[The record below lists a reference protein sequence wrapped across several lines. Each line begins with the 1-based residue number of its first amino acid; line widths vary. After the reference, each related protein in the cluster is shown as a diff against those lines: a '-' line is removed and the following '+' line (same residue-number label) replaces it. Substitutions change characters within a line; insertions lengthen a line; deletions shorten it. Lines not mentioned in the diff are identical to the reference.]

1 MSARPTPVAAVQ
13 TRAHDRADFT
23 ERWPALLA
31 QVAAA
36 AESGARLV
44 VVPEGT
50 VPAYVIG
57 AAPVDASQLEAAAQ
71 DVIAVAART
80 GATIVYGG
88 ARAGEHGLANS
99 AYVVTPAGIVG
110 YADKCLLWHFDRR
123 WFTAG
128 SALEPVDTPVGR
140 LGVFICADGRIPT
153 IPSTLVARGAQILV
167 VPTAWVTSGRD
178 PHALENLQAD
188 LMIPVRARENGVPLV
203 AANKAGVE
211 ARSVAYCGKS
221 QIVAADGTVVA
232 LASQDEETTLHATVA
247 IGPPIVTLAPEPPAV
262 QRLAGDTLPNA
273 LRIAIAWH
281 ADAALHALAAT
292 ADADLVID
300 PHAQPASSDVALVD
314 DEAVLDPRALV
325 APRLDGVRLFVWRRV
340 ASRRRGSCRSRA
352 RAPRSCARTSSCST
366 RCGGARSRSIRT
378 APSCAGRSAA
388 SSSRRSR
395 SIARART
402 RGGLPRRPTYV
413 RPSCESANSLRYR
426 RRRERSRQRFQRSAR
441 TPRARS

>member
-13 TRAHDRADFT
+13 TRAHDRAVFA

-31 QVAAA
+31 RVAAA
-36 AESGARLV
+36 AESGAKLI

-57 AAPVDASQLEAAAQ
+57 TDPVDASQLESAAQ

-99 AYVVTPAGIVG
+99 AYVVTAAGIAG
-110 YADKCLLWHFDRR
+110 HADKCLLWHFDRR

-188 LMIPVRARENGVPLV
+188 LMIAVRARENGVPLV
-203 AANKAGVE
+203 VANKVGVE

-221 QIVAADGTVVA
+221 QILAADGTVVA
-232 LASQDEETTLHATVA
+232 LASQDQETTLHATVA
-247 IGPPIVTLAPEPPAV
+247 IGPPIVARAPELPAV
-262 QRLAGDTLPNA
+262 RRLAGDPLPNA
-273 LRIAIAWH
+273 LRIAIATH
-281 ADAALHALAAT
+281 ADAQLHALAAT

-300 PHAQPASSDVALVD
+300 PHAQPPSADVALVD

-325 APRLDGVRLFVWRRV
+325 APRLDGVRLFVWR
-340 ASRRRGSCRSRA
+340 ASIDAPWVVPFARTRAAELRAYVVVFDSPRRRAFAVDPDGVVV
-352 RAPRSCARTSSCST
+352 
-366 RCGGARSRSIRT
+366 CGTFDGFEL
-378 APSCAGRSAA
+378 AA
-388 SSSRRSR
+388 F
-395 SIARART
+395 AFDRART
-402 RGGLPRRPTYV
+402 DAWRVAPATDV
-413 RPSCESANSLRYR
+413 REALMRVGELSSTA
-426 RRRERSRQRFQRSAR
+426 AA
-441 TPRARS
+441 T

>member
-1 MSARPTPVAAVQ
+1 VQ
-13 TRAHDRADFT
+13 TRAHDRADFA

-57 AAPVDASQLEAAAQ
+57 ADPVDASQLEAAAQ

-128 SALEPVDTPVGR
+128 TALEPVDTPVGR

-221 QIVAADGTVVA
+221 QILAADGTVVA

-247 IGPPIVTLAPEPPAV
+247 IGPPIVALAPEPPAV
-262 QRLAGDTLPNA
+262 QRLAGDPLPNA

-281 ADAALHALAAT
+281 AGAELHALAAT

-300 PHAQPASSDVALVD
+300 PHAQPASADVALVD

-325 APRLDGVRLFVWRRV
+325 APRLDGVRLFVWRASIEGPWVVPFARTRAAELRAYVV
-340 ASRRRGSCRSRA
+340 AFDSLRRRAFAVDPDGA
-352 RAPRSCARTSSCST
+352 VV
-366 RCGGARSRSIRT
+366 CGTFG
-378 APSCAGRSAA
+378 GFELAA
-388 SSSRRSR
+388 F
-395 SIARART
+395 AFDRART
-402 RGGLPRRPTYV
+402 DAWRVAPATDV
-413 RPSCESANSLRYR
+413 REALMRVGKLSSVPA
-426 RRRERSRQRFQRSAR
+426 A
-441 TPRARS
+441 T